1 MSTISNALLLIPI
14 PTSLGVYTMF
24 IPWVGI
30 LSENLV
36 RAEIAGCNSKD
47 IQRVDI
53 DSTKSN
59 ILKVFYNG
67 TYFWKVMKSNYVHK
81 ERAAKKFELTE

>member
-1 MSTISNALLLIPI
+1 MSTISNALRLIPI

-24 IPWVGI
+24 IPWVGT

-59 ILKVFYNG
+59 TLKVFIH
-67 TYFWKVMKSNYVHK
+67 FKSLREVMTLHIYEK
-81 ERAAKKFELTE
+81 